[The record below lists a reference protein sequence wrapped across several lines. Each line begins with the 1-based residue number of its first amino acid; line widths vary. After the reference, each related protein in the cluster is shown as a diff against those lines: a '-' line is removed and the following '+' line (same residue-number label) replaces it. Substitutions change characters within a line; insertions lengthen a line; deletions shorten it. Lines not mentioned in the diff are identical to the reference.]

1 MLTTRTLGPFTVPA
15 IGLGCMPL
23 SGMPPSKAWILN
35 ERDKAIGV
43 VQAAL
48 DAGVRLIDTADLYAP
63 TWNTIGHNE
72 ILVMEAL
79 RTWNGTAA
87 QKNEVVVAT
96 KGG

>member
-1 MLTTRTLGPFTVPA
+1 
-15 IGLGCMPL
+15 
-23 SGMPPSKAWILN
+23 MPPSKAWILN

-63 TWNTIGHNE
+63 TWNSIGHNE

-79 RTWNGTAA
+79 RNKDTVAYVRYASVYKDFAA
-87 QKNEVVVAT
+87 ASDFADFIEEADRK
-96 KGG
+96 KS